1 MRRNMP
7 VTQRCPVRMVE
18 IIRTNDLVLIGFVQ
32 SLLEQ
37 AKIPVLV
44 ADGHMS
50 VIEGSIGA
58 FPRRLLV
65 PEDHGRQARRLVSE
79 AGLAAELRDA

>member
-1 MRRNMP
+1 
-7 VTQRCPVRMVE
+7 MVE
-18 IIRTNDLVLIGFVQ
+18 IIRTNDIVLIGYVQ

-37 AKIPVLV
+37 ARIPVLV

-50 VIEGSIGA
+50 AIEGSIGA

-65 PEDHGRQARRLVSE
+65 PRDHADQARRLLTE
-79 AGLAAELRDA
+79 AGLAAELRDAR